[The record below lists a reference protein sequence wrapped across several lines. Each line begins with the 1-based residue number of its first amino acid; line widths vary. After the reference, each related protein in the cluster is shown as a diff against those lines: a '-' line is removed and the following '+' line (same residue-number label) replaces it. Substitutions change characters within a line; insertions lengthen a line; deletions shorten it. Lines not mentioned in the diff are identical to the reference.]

1 MEKEYIVP
9 VGEGL
14 YSVNTGDWRTRRPVM
29 DEDKCIGCGIC
40 YLYCPVFCIEPVQGK
55 FKINYDYCKG
65 CGICAHECKKQA
77 IVMALEGGK

>member
-1 MEKEYIVP
+1 MEREYIVP

-40 YLYCPVFCIEPVQGK
+40 YLYCPVFCIEPVQENLNKLRLLQGLW
-55 FKINYDYCKG
+55 
-65 CGICAHECKKQA
+65 H
-77 IVMALEGGK
+77 LRS